1 MEKAR
6 LNIDKL
12 IEESL
17 ADKQLIDQMKNTI

>member
-12 IEESL
+12 IEENLS
-17 ADKQLIDQMKNTI
+17 DKQLIDQMKNTI